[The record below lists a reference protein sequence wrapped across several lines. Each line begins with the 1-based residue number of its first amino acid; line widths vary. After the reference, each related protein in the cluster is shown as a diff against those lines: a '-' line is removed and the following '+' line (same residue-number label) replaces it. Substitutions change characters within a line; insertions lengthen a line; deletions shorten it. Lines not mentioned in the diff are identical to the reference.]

1 MLQEQR
7 VAQNTRGHESGSA
20 PDVDQTTAKRPVVVI
35 AGDSLVKNVQGWRVS
50 NGKRVKTVVKSF
62 SGASVNDMFDYIQT
76 TIRQHPEHIIL
87 HVGTNDLKY
96 SNPRKVAEKIVD
108 LGYLAETDSPN
119 TKVTISSLLTRSDDL
134 SLASKI
140 KEVNK
145 ILKSFANQN
154 EWDVI
159 SHSNFTTEDLNSSG
173 LHLNFSSTKVFAS
186 NFIGYVRNI

>member
-1 MLQEQR
+1 M
-7 VAQNTRGHESGSA
+7 
-20 PDVDQTTAKRPVVVI
+20 
-35 AGDSLVKNVQGWRVS
+35 VKNVQGWRVS

-62 SGASVNDMFDYIQT
+62 SEASVNDMFDYIQP

-87 HVGTNDLKY
+87 HVGTNDLKN

-108 LGYLAETDSPN
+108 LGSLVETESPN

-134 SLASKI
+134 SLASKV

-145 ILKSFANQN
+145 ILKTFANQN

-159 SHSNFTTEDLNSSG
+159 SHSNLTTEHLNSSG
-173 LHLNFSSTKVFAS
+173 LHLNFSGNKVFAS